1 MRKLGWFLAVAS
13 LALAGCGGGDSS
25 FGGGSSGGSSGGG
38 TVATVTVSASAASIP
53 ADGSAS
59 VTITALVR
67 DGSNVALSNQLVTF
81 SSSAGSLVVNQAT
94 TDGSGN
100 ATATL
105 SAGGAAAGTTI
116 TVTASTGGVQNTVTV
131 NVVNTQQTITLSTD
145 LPQIPSDSSK
155 SAAITALVRD
165 ANNQVISGVAVQ
177 FASTSG
183 GLTVTSGTTDAN
195 GRATAA
201 LNSATDPTNRTITV
215 TASAGAAQATI
226 TVDVIGTKLTV
237 TGPANLVQNTQGT
250 YTVSLTDSGGKGI
263 SGRTVT
269 LASSAGNTL
278 SAASVVTD
286 ATGQKTFQL
295 TGVVGGNDTITATAL
310 GLQATQAVAVSTQSF
325 AFTAPAAGTKV
336 NLGVAQTITVNW
348 TANGTAQVGQ
358 AVNFTST
365 RGTLSS
371 GTATTDGS
379 GNASVTIS
387 STQSGPAVITASG
400 TGVTAQVT
408 IDFVATNPAS
418 VVLQAS
424 PSTVAIQGQ
433 STLTAIVRDASNNLV
448 EGVVVDFTLQDITGG
463 SLSVAAATTDNQG
476 RATTVY
482 TASSTTSSKD
492 GVVVTASTG
501 AATPGTA
508 KITVAGQTLFLSL
521 GTGNTINI
529 ENAAQYSID
538 YAVQAIDT
546 AGNAVSAANV
556 TLNVVSL
563 NYFKGGRAWDGNTW
577 AVVPTVECPSEDLNG
592 NGILDLGEDGEPTT
606 PPVTS
611 NPTGNQNGKLDP
623 GLVASVAPGS
633 VTTDTSGTALVKVI
647 YPKDH
652 ASYVQVRLTATTT
665 VQGTEASTS
674 STFWLPVAAKDVN
687 SNAVAPPGLTSPYGT
702 ASNCTDPN

>member
-1 MRKLGWFLAVAS
+1 VTAS
-13 LALAGCGGGDSS
+13 G
-25 FGGGSSGGSSGGG
+25 
-38 TVATVTVSASAASIP
+38 ASIP

-67 DGSNVALSNQLVTF
+67 DAANVAVSNQAVTF
-81 SSSAGSLVVNQAT
+81 SSSAGSLVVVQST
-94 TDGSGN
+94 TDGTGV

-105 SAGGAAAGTTI
+105 AAGGAAAGTAI
-116 TVTASTGGVQNTVTV
+116 TVTASTGGVSNTTTV

-155 SAAITALVRD
+155 PAVITALMRD
-165 ANNQVISGVAVQ
+165 ANNQVISGVPVT
-177 FASTSG
+177 FSSTSG
-183 GLTVTSGTTDAN
+183 GITVTNGTTDAN
-195 GRATAA
+195 GHATAS
-201 LNSATDPTNRTITV
+201 LNAASDPTNRTITV
-215 TASAGAAQATI
+215 TAVAGAANATI
-226 TVDVIGTKLTV
+226 NVDVIGTKLTV

-269 LASSAGNTL
+269 LTSSAGNTL

-286 ATGQKTFQL
+286 VTGQKTFQL
-295 TGVVGGNDTITATAL
+295 TGVNGGNDTLTAGAL
-310 GLQATQAVAVSTQSF
+310 GLQATQAVAVSTQNF
-325 AFTAPAAGTKV
+325 TITAPTANTKV

-348 TANGTAQVGQ
+348 TSNGVPQSGETVT
-358 AVNFTST
+358 FTST

-371 GTATTDGS
+371 STATTDGT
-379 GNASVTIS
+379 GAASVTIS

-400 TGVTAQVT
+400 SGVTAQVT
-408 IDFVATNPAS
+408 IDFVATVPAS

-424 PSTVAIQGQ
+424 PSTVSIQGQ

-448 EGVVVDFTLQDITGG
+448 EGAVVDFILADITGG
-463 SLSVAAATTDNQG
+463 ALSVASATTDSQG

-521 GTGNTINI
+521 GTGNSINI

-546 AGNAVSAANV
+546 AGNAVANANI
-556 TLNVVSL
+556 TMTVVSM
-563 NYFKGGRAWDGNTW
+563 NYIKGYRDWNGTVW
-577 AVVPTVECPSEDLNG
+577 AVVFNATCPSEDTNV
-592 NGILDLGEDGEPTT
+592 NGILDPGEDGEPTT

-611 NPTGNQNGKLDP
+611 NPSGNQNGKLDP
-623 GLVASVAPGS
+623 GLVASVSPGS
-633 VTTDTSGTALVKVI
+633 VSTDAAGNALVKVL

-652 ASYVQVRLTATTT
+652 AGYVQVKLTASTT

-674 STFWLPVAAKDVN
+674 ATFVLPAAAADVN
-687 SNAVAPPGLTSPYGT
+687 KQNIGPPGPFSPYGT
-702 ASNCTDPN
+702 AASCNLAN

>member
-1 MRKLGWFLAVAS
+1 MRKLGWFLALAS

-25 FGGGSSGGSSGGG
+25 FGGGSSSGGSSGS
-38 TVATVTVSASAASIP
+38 TSVATVTVTASGASIP

-67 DGSNVALSNQLVTF
+67 DASNVAVSNQLVTF
-81 SSSAGSLVVNQAT
+81 SSSAGSLVVVQAT
-94 TDGSGN
+94 TDGTGV

-105 SAGGAAAGTTI
+105 AAGGAAAGTAI
-116 TVTASTGGVQNTVTV
+116 TVTASTGGVSNTTTV

-145 LPQIPSDSSK
+145 LPQIPSDSSRA
-155 SAAITALVRD
+155 AAITALVRD
-165 ANNQVISGVAVQ
+165 ANNQVLAGVPVT
-177 FASTSG
+177 FSSTSG
-183 GLTVTSGTTDAN
+183 GLTVTNGTTDAN
-195 GRATAA
+195 GHATAT
-201 LNSATDPTNRTITV
+201 LNAATDPTNRTITV
-215 TASAGAAQATI
+215 TATAGAANATI
-226 TVDVIGTKLTV
+226 NVDVIGTKLSV

-269 LASSAGNTL
+269 LTSSAGNTL

-295 TGVVGGNDTITATAL
+295 TGVNGGNDTLTAAAL
-310 GLQATQAVAVSTQSF
+310 GLQATQAIAVSTQN
-325 AFTAPAAGTKV
+325 FTITTPATGTKV
-336 NLGVAQTITVNW
+336 NLGVSQTITVNW
-348 TANGTAQVGQ
+348 TSNGAPQSGQ
-358 AVNFTST
+358 AVTFTST
-365 RGTLSS
+365 RGTLSAS
-371 GTATTDGS
+371 TATTDGS

-408 IDFVATNPAS
+408 IDFVATNPAT

-448 EGVVVDFTLQDITGG
+448 EGVVVDFTLADITGG
-463 SLSVAAATTDNQG
+463 ALSVASATTDSQG

-521 GTGNTINI
+521 GTGNSINI

-546 AGNAVSAANV
+546 AGNAVANANI
-556 TLNVVSL
+556 TMTVVSM
-563 NYFKGGRAWDGNTW
+563 NYIKGFREWNGSVW
-577 AVVPTVECPSEDLNG
+577 AVTVKATCASEDTNF
-592 NGILDLGEDGEPTT
+592 NGILDPGED
-606 PPVTS
+606 TS
-611 NPTGNQNGKLDP
+611 GTGNNNGKLDP

-633 VTTDTSGTALVKVI
+633 VTTDASGNALVKVQ

-652 ASYVQVRLTATTT
+652 ADYVQVKLTASTT

-674 STFWLPVAAKDVN
+674 ATFWLPAAAPDVN
-687 SNAVAPPGLTSPYGT
+687 KQNVAPPGVNSPYGVST
-702 ASNCTDPN
+702 SCTNPL

>member
-1 MRKLGWFLAVAS
+1 MRKLGWFLALAS
-13 LALAGCGGGDSS
+13 LALAGCGGGDNS
-25 FGGGSSGGSSGGG
+25 FGGGSSGGSSGG
-38 TVATVTVSASAASIP
+38 TNVATVTVSASGASIP

-59 VTITALVR
+59 VTVTALVR
-67 DGSNVALSNQLVTF
+67 DASNVALGNQLVTF
-81 SSSAGSLVVNQAT
+81 SSTAGSLVVVQAT
-94 TDGSGN
+94 TDGNGN

-105 SAGGAAAGTTI
+105 SAGGAAAGTAI

-131 NVVNTQQTITLSTD
+131 NVVNTQQTVTLSTD
-145 LPQIPSDSSK
+145 LPQIPSDSSRN
-155 SAAITALVRD
+155 ATITALVRD
-165 ANNQVISGVAVQ
+165 ANNQVISGVLVQ

-195 GRATAA
+195 GLATAT
-201 LNSATDPTNRTITV
+201 LNAATDPTNRTITV

-226 TVDVIGTKLTV
+226 NVDVIGTKLTV

-295 TGVVGGNDTITATAL
+295 TAVNGGADTVTAAAL
-310 GLQATQAVAVSTQSF
+310 GLQATQSVTVSTQSF
-325 AFTAPAAGTKV
+325 TITAPAANTKV
-336 NLGVAQTITVNW
+336 NLGVSQTVTVNW
-348 TANGTAQVGQ
+348 TSNGTPQAGQTVGF
-358 AVNFTST
+358 NST

-371 GTATTDGS
+371 STAVTDGS

-408 IDFVATNPAS
+408 IDFVATSPAT

-448 EGVVVDFTLQDITGG
+448 EGVVVDFTLADITGG
-463 SLSVAAATTDNQG
+463 SLSVAAATTDSQG

-521 GTGNTINI
+521 GTGNTINL

-546 AGNAVSAANV
+546 AGNAVQGASV
-556 TLNVVSL
+556 TMTVVSL
-563 NYFKGGRAWDGNTW
+563 DYIKGGRSWNGTIW
-577 AVVPTVECPSEDLNG
+577 AVVPSAQCSSEDVNF
-592 NGILDLGEDGEPTT
+592 NGILDAGEDFNT
-606 PPVTS
+606 
-611 NPTGNQNGKLDP
+611 NLKLDP
-623 GLVASVAPGS
+623 GLVASVSPGS
-633 VTTDTSGTALVKVI
+633 VTTNASGTALVKVM

-652 ASYVQVRLTATTT
+652 ADYVQVRLTATTT

-674 STFWLPVAAKDVN
+674 ATFWLPSAAPDVN
-687 SNAVAPPGLTSPYGT
+687 KQNVGPPGPVSPYGV
-702 ASNCTDPN
+702 SNDCANPN